1 MSPLLDRLLFPL
13 SAAVSPIPVFPPRPE
28 QKRVQEYGCFVD
40 FGAASD
46 GLVHIS
52 ELTNGFVENVGDVV
66 AENQEVQV
74 RFDPQTLAPGPT
86 LHTLR
91 LNLERTNQQFQ
102 EQRNV
107 KMLTRNRGLSYPSV
121 HVHPELELSCLKPG
135 MCPHRLSFF
144 RCG

>member
-74 RFDPQTLAPGPT
+74 RFDPQTSRPWPDPTHPAPYPLQT
-86 LHTLR
+86 L
-91 LNLERTNQQFQ
+91 
-102 EQRNV
+102 
-107 KMLTRNRGLSYPSV
+107 SP
-121 HVHPELELSCLKPG
+121 
-135 MCPHRLSFF
+135 
-144 RCG
+144 